1 MTNLRLRNR
10 VLLGALAS
18 AFIGLSSVSGVVLAG
33 GTAFD
38 ADNISGMGSAGAG
51 QAAEASDASVIFY
64 NPAALTR
71 FKQAELTQGAVFTT
85 VEHSY
90 TSLQNNDGAPTNS
103 GSQGSAGQ
111 TFDRNPNG
119 YDASAL
125 APHTYVVIPLSPKT
139 VMGFSASASQA
150 LLLHYDSQ
158 FPGRNQGK
166 DIDLKVTRLNL
177 GVGHKL
183 TPTLSIGVNGSY
195 ERYFQ
200 NAKVALNYREAV
212 RALAGNAGVAALD
225 AGAATGQT
233 PAIPQEATAVI
244 RLFGYAFNA
253 QLGALWEPSDR
264 TRVGISYRP
273 KPKFNGNEGTFTI
286 NENPDGAAFRQ
297 FLSTPTAATILP
309 TAPQSAADLNPYQ
322 RANQNIT
329 LNDELR
335 LSIFHH
341 TTPKLDLMATYT
353 REDFRDATLKYT
365 RDNGRTIEDIPQN
378 FQVTQSYRIGAN
390 YKMYRRLIV
399 RAGYAYETS
408 AIDDATR
415 ITILPDNNR
424 RYYAVGATYLV
435 DPNTD
440 LHFAF
445 QRFQI
450 DPAVVGLNQSSQP
463 PEVRGGQFY
472 GITNTRINFF
482 GVGLT
487 QRF

>member
-18 AFIGLSSVSGVVLAG
+18 AFIGLSSFSDFALAG

-38 ADNISGMGSAGAG
+38 AVNISGMGSAGAG

-85 VEHSY
+85 IQTSY
-90 TSLQNNDGAPTNS
+90 KSLQNGDGAPTNS
-103 GSQGSAGQ
+103 GTQGSQGQ
-111 TFDRNPNG
+111 VFDRNPNG

-125 APHTYVVIPLSPKT
+125 APHTFVAIPLSPKT
-139 VMGFSASASQA
+139 VMGFSASASEA

-212 RALAGNAGVAALD
+212 KALAGQTGLNALD
-225 AGAATGQT
+225 AGAALGQT
-233 PAIPQEATAVI
+233 PAIPQETTAII

-253 QLGALWEPSDR
+253 QFGALWEPSDR

-273 KPKFNGNEGTFTI
+273 KTKFNGNEGTFTI
-286 NENPDGAAFRQ
+286 NEQADGAAFRQ
-297 FLSTPTAATILP
+297 FLTTPTAATLLP
-309 TAPQSAADLNPYQ
+309 SAPTNAADLNPYQ

-335 LSIFHH
+335 LSVFHH

-365 RDNGRTIEDIPQN
+365 RTNGRTIEDIPQN

-424 RYYAVGATYLV
+424 RYYALGGTYLV

-440 LHFAF
+440 VHFAF

-450 DPAVVGLNQSSQP
+450 DPGVVGLNQSANP
-463 PEVRGGQFY
+463 PEVRGGQFL
-472 GITNTRINFF
+472 GIASTYINFF
-482 GVGLT
+482 GLGLT